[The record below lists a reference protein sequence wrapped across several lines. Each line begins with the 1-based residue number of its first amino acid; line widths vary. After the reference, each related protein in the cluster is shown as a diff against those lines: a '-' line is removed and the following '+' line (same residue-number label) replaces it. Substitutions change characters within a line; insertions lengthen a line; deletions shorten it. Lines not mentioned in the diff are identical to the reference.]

1 MFKKHKFIS
10 FLIIFVLLF
19 SVNTTT
25 FANTTM
31 EQNSSVNYTSEINC
45 MILMRILLHTTMN

>member
-19 SVNTTT
+19 SVN
-25 FANTTM
+25 
-31 EQNSSVNYTSEINC
+31 INNFC
-45 MILMRILLHTTMN
+45 IYNNGTKFFSKLYF